1 MNNRGRQFSKNA
13 QGRSGRGRR
22 KGNLK
27 WLSLGIVFMVLVIA
41 APLMIN
47 GILSNMGKALMV
59 SAEEHLPAAGAQP
72 TQEAVWVYYTESPA
86 AAVQPT
92 AASPTA
98 QPAESPAAETTGES
112 DGGRVIDPNQKM
124 VALTFDDGPYTPV
137 TKRIVKTLEAYNGR
151 GTFFVVG
158 NRVEDYSKIL
168 KRAYDGGHQIATHT
182 WSHKNLKKLSE
193 HGVAAQVTKSMEAIK
208 SVTGENPTLLR
219 PPYGAVDKT
228 VKQRVKDAGGLA
240 LVNWSVDSK
249 DWKYKNADTIVKT
262 IMDNVKDGDIVLM
275 HDLYEST
282 AEAVEKLVPKLVEKG
297 YQLVTVEEL
306 YTTRGD
312 TLEAG
317 TLHFKNPP
325 GPD

>member
-1 MNNRGRQFSKNA
+1 MK
-13 QGRSGRGRR
+13 
-22 KGNLK
+22 
-27 WLSLGIVFMVLVIA
+27 ICC
-41 APLMIN
+41 
-47 GILSNMGKALMV
+47 
-59 SAEEHLPAAGAQP
+59 
-72 TQEAVWVYYTESPA
+72 
-86 AAVQPT
+86 
-92 AASPTA
+92 
-98 QPAESPAAETTGES
+98 
-112 DGGRVIDPNQKM
+112 
-124 VALTFDDGPYTPV
+124 LTFDDGPYTPV

-158 NRVEDYSKIL
+158 NRVKDYSKML
-168 KRAYDGGHQIATHT
+168 KRTYDGGHQIATHT

-208 SVTGENPTLLR
+208 SVIGENPTLLR

-325 GPD
+325 GAD